1 MRTKRKISKKA
12 IALTLAV
19 STMAGSFATAY
30 AADYNFTIVRGIVD
44 GGKDD
49 QVWKNQDSLFG
60 SATVKEASA
69 PSYYTTYMFYSYDDL
84 ISDTP
89 EIQNK
94 PGKSVDIKYQYGARG
109 NGFLMHIRGCDN
121 RGTAPNYSTVSGTYN
136 PVK

>member
-30 AADYNFTIVRGIVD
+30 AADPEYKFTIVRGIVD
-44 GGKDD
+44 GGRDD

-60 SATVKEASA
+60 SATVSKASA

-89 EIQNK
+89 EIQK
-94 PGKSVDIKYQYGARG
+94 YGARG
-109 NGFLMHIRGCDN
+109 SDFLMHIRGCDN
-121 RGTAPNYSTVSGTYN
+121 RGTAPNYSTVSGTYK